1 MLHPL
6 RLRATKTETPFTLIH
21 ITMAKKSGKRFTIR
35 APGRRRLKPGPKPK
49 AASAFPNRAPRRRQ
63 LTKEQI
69 ESLKM
74 IKEAKQFATEMLKM
88 IKEAKQFAVEK
99 MIKDRLKEETEKMMI
114 KKAKQ
119 FADESNLMKALKGW
133 QDLHYAHH
141 IAMHFM
147 ILNLIK
153 KAFQAWKRLR
163 VGVL

>member
-1 MLHPL
+1 MPDLLNPYEDAEAEL
-6 RLRATKTETPFTLIH
+6 
-21 ITMAKKSGKRFTIR
+21 KKI
-35 APGRRRLKPGPKPK
+35 ADDK
-49 AASAFPNRAPRRRQ
+49 AAELKKIADDKAAELKKIADAKAAEAAPRRRQ

-119 FADESNLMKALKGW
+119 FADE
-133 QDLHYAHH
+133 D
-141 IAMHFM
+141 
-147 ILNLIK
+147 NLIK
-153 KAFQAWKRLR
+153 KAFQGWKRS
-163 VGVL
+163 

>member
-74 IKEAKQFATEMLKM
+74 IKEAKQFATE
-88 IKEAKQFAVEK
+88 K
-99 MIKDRLKEETEKMMI
+99 MIKDRLKEEQTEKMMI

-147 ILNLIK
+147 ISNLIK